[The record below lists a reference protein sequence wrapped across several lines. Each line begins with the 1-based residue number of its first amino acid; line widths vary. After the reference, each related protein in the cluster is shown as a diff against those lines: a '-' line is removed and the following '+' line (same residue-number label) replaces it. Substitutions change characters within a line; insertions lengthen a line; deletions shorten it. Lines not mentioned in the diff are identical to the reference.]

1 MPVDQDWCQPLR
13 GLTHPHKQEWQH
25 RQHVAQVAVE
35 TGLRTRQ
42 CEHDDSRSQ
51 YHEIVSPAPEPPR
64 KESPRGEQGGEDE
77 NRQSPDWRFDSQC
90 VQIVVPPA
98 PHFLLAVQ
106 VRPLSLLKVVTLL
119 VDTEEKIRRDRHWHR
134 TQPCSTELISRDL
147 VRVPASQRA
156 AD

>member
-1 MPVDQDWCQPLR
+1 
-13 GLTHPHKQEWQH
+13 
-25 RQHVAQVAVE
+25 
-35 TGLRTRQ
+35 
-42 CEHDDSRSQ
+42 
-51 YHEIVSPAPEPPR
+51 PPR

-156 AD
+156 ADELKAIQLSARILEAVAEIQHIESDHQDSEELQDAEAADSGGTAFD